1 MIVCKELL
9 IEFCLASV
17 VHHKDFLVDHLPE
30 NRPIFQS
37 VLFTESGL
45 LVRLSHDVVCG
56 LPGEVEISV
65 TGIPQSVYHTLEL
78 REVRQGLKQV
88 VPGVLGGMDQV
99 LERNGVQGG
108 NFTKGM
114 MVDVITSVL
123 TEHGL
128 INSSSQSTTIQSSVN
143 TSQHRSDPW
152 GSLVPVLPQNFAF
165 RTTYTVPVAW
175 RLWCCGFESQWIP
188 PLRFVQTHQV
198 PRVAKDTRKRY
209 CDYCNLMNMFQE
221 KLESKCEFV
230 PSTCPEQAHRM
241 FERIED
247 HFKLHDTSQNSNKVR
262 THHRSWRTVYR
273 RFTSKTGSSSNRRT
287 NRK

>member
-56 LPGEVEISV
+56 LPGKVEISV
-65 TGIPQSVYHTLEL
+65 TGVSQSVYHTLEL

-88 VPGVLGGMDQV
+88 VPGVLGSIDQV
-99 LERNGVQGG
+99 LERNEVQGG
-108 NFTKGM
+108 NVTKGM

-128 INSSSQSTTIQSSVN
+128 INSSSQSTAIQSSVN
-143 TSQHRSDPW
+143 TSQHLSDPW
-152 GSLVPVLPQNFAF
+152 GSLVPALPQNFVF
-165 RTTYTVPVAW
+165 HTT
-175 RLWCCGFESQWIP
+175 
-188 PLRFVQTHQV
+188 
-198 PRVAKDTRKRY
+198 
-209 CDYCNLMNMFQE
+209 
-221 KLESKCEFV
+221 
-230 PSTCPEQAHRM
+230 
-241 FERIED
+241 
-247 HFKLHDTSQNSNKVR
+247 
-262 THHRSWRTVYR
+262 
-273 RFTSKTGSSSNRRT
+273 
-287 NRK
+287 